1 MQTGDTGLNLIKAF
15 EGYSST
21 PRLDARRT
29 DGTYVVGYGHH
40 TQTPARQMSQR
51 EADGML
57 RKDVTPIELL
67 IRETVRTP
75 LNQNEHDALV
85 SFIFNIGAENFK
97 RSTVLRKLN
106 EGDRLGAAEAFERW
120 TRARVDG
127 RLMKLDGLVRR
138 RAAEKSL
145 FLMPTD
151 AELVI
156 PTSEV
161 APADECDGQVLAPQE
176 VTYAPLVDFDSY
188 RRDKGRSL
196 TPEEIE
202 GRMAALYA
210 ASHALTGDPSKMII
224 AKAEEREDIG
234 VTVAALLAAVLAVLI
249 TLGAASLWLD
259 AYMPA
264 VAQALGITPQ
274 RLEPLLVD
282 LPLWLLSAGAGLCY
296 FTFYILAKRAAR
308 HAIKKARA
316 QEVARVRGA

>member
-15 EGYSST
+15 EGFSSN
-21 PRLDARRT
+21 PRIDGRRN

-40 TQTPARQMSQR
+40 TMSGGQKISQR
-51 EADGML
+51 DADVL
-57 RKDVTPIELL
+57 LAKDVAPIETL

-85 SFIFNIGAENFK
+85 SFVFNIGAENFR
-97 RSTVLRKLN
+97 RSTVLKKLN

-161 APADECDGQVLAPQE
+161 APADECDGQILALGE
-176 VTYAPLVDFDSY
+176 VTHAPLVDFDSV
-188 RRDKGRSL
+188 RRDRGRSL
-196 TPEEIE
+196 TTEEIE

-234 VTVAALLAAVLAVLI
+234 VTVGAIMIAILSVLL
-249 TLGAASLWLD
+249 TLGAGALWLD
-259 AYMPA
+259 THAPNI
-264 VAQALGITPQ
+264 AQLMGITPQ
-274 RLEPLLVD
+274 RLDVLLAD
-282 LPLWLLSAGAGLCY
+282 LPLWLLSIGAGLCY

-308 HAIKKARA
+308 HSIKKARA
-316 QEVARVRGA
+316 REVARVRSS